1 MLCLYLQELNLYT
14 RHLQRSKLDFCK
26 GLIFVDNHHVK
37 LTSLVRCSYLL
48 TLFIISIRAYYVLAK
63 RDANNNINYLM
74 KTMENFVEDFLANT
88 RNVFIADVLNNL
100 IRQIFIWIY
109 DLYLMIMNMA
119 KHLYAEKKEEI
130 RRILEK
136 IFNTRIC

>member
-1 MLCLYLQELNLYT
+1 
-14 RHLQRSKLDFCK
+14 
-26 GLIFVDNHHVK
+26 
-37 LTSLVRCSYLL
+37 
-48 TLFIISIRAYYVLAK
+48 
-63 RDANNNINYLM
+63 M